1 MAKLESTPD
10 AGFDRAYLEN
20 EVTYHKEVIDAIN
33 KTLLPATQ
41 NAELKNLETTVAP
54 AFNAH
59 LVAAQ
64 TLLDKLPK

>member
-1 MAKLESTPD
+1 MITRRSGRTS
-10 AGFDRAYLEN
+10 
-20 EVTYHKEVIDAIN
+20 
-33 KTLLPATQ
+33 Q
-41 NAELKNLETTVAP
+41 NAEPKNLETTVAP